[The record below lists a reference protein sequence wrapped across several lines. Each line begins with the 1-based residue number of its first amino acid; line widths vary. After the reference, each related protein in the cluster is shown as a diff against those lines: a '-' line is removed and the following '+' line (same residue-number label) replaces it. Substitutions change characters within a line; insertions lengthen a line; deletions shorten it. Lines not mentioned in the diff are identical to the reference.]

1 MPHADA
7 ATADPLTHGQLQEE
21 QRDPNDDQQHQ
32 VGHQV
37 GTWGGGRD
45 VGVGT
50 WGGGRDVGGRLE
62 HGSQVREGWQPGPT
76 ASATSPIILKLS
88 QALCS
93 SRNAL
98 LTHAT
103 YRTLAAQTSFSP
115 LAPLTQNTK
124 GGARWMSTPDIH
136 KAGLTGRHP
145 YLLTH
150 SVDTRSHPLPPTE
163 EQPPLTGPSEAQTLG
178 HRPPQVWGPDADTA
192 DWTAPGKQSL
202 EALQGHR
209 V

>member
-7 ATADPLTHGQLQEE
+7 AAADPLTHGQLQEE

-32 VGHQV
+32 VGPQV
-37 GTWGGGRD
+37 GTWGGGR
-45 VGVGT
+45 V
-50 WGGGRDVGGRLE
+50 VGGRLE

-103 YRTLAAQTSFSP
+103 YRTPAAQTSFSP

-150 SVDTRSHPLPPTE
+150 SVDTSSHPLPPHRGAAPTHW
-163 EQPPLTGPSEAQTLG
+163 PLRGTDPGAPSSPSLG
-178 HRPPQVWGPDADTA
+178 TRC
-192 DWTAPGKQSL
+192 
-202 EALQGHR
+202 
-209 V
+209 